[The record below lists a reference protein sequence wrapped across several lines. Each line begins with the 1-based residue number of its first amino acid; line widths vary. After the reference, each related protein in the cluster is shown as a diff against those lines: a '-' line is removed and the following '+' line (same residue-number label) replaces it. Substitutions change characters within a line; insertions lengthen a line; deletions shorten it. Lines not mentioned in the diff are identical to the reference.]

1 MGGRAPTTVI
11 CPTCRHH
18 FFSNQKSKY
27 CSRECS
33 RTRSREND
41 RKPYRGAPEIIWDRI
56 AVDLTID
63 RLIERIVPGMPPNTK
78 DQLVMFVSILRG
90 KGFDIVNCNEKSLVQ
105 LVELV
110 KNQTNSLLKDC
121 TQ

>member
-1 MGGRAPTTVI
+1 
-11 CPTCRHH
+11 
-18 FFSNQKSKY
+18 
-27 CSRECS
+27 
-33 RTRSREND
+33 
-41 RKPYRGAPEIIWDRI
+41 
-56 AVDLTID
+56 VDLTID
-63 RLIERIVPGMPPNTK
+63 RLIERIVPGMPAKTK